1 MDENKKTRGKPQ
13 GIKTKD
19 NGKSMRPEGR
29 RIGPGEIKHAS
40 NRKTSAPKHESTQ
53 SLRSAVVMIVDDEP
67 INIEVTQ
74 VYLEEAG
81 YWQFA
86 STSEPLEAMGLLAT
100 KRPDVLL
107 LDLKMPKMSG
117 FEILERM
124 RTEDILKDV
133 PTIVLTS
140 ATDAATKL
148 KALEFGATDFLA
160 KPVDPSELVLRVR
173 NTLAAKAYRDRLAN
187 FDLLTGLPNRRS
199 FMERLE
205 WAIKHAVRSS
215 IPGAVLHIDL
225 DRFKQINEALG
236 PKAGDHLLQAVA
248 RRVEQCLSSTGAVGR
263 LGDAGSQPSLWSLG
277 GDEFTILLPAIAQP
291 ESAAIVAT
299 RVVDAVAAPF
309 KLDSQDIAV
318 TCSIGIAVFPE
329 DGKEADTV
337 LRNAEIAMHHAKRRT
352 RGTYL
357 FYSSEQNARALHKLS
372 ISNELRAGLE
382 RDELRLF
389 YQPKLDIKTSALLG
403 AEALVCWQHP
413 VRGLMEPSDFIGIAE
428 ESGLIVRLGRWVLHA
443 ACRQIKQ
450 WEGAGFTVPK
460 IAVNVSSHQ
469 FHHEHLPQT
478 IREVLEVT
486 RVRPQSISIE
496 LTESVLIEDEQRNI
510 EILQELKSMGI
521 QLSLDDF
528 GTGYSSLS
536 YLNRFPIDELK
547 IDRSFLAAIQ
557 NADDHSAVIVAI
569 IAMAHSLGL
578 RVVAE
583 GVETV
588 HQLNFLKRQNC
599 DEFQGFLMS
608 KPVPADAFAAAFLAT
623 RP

>member
-1 MDENKKTRGKPQ
+1 MNVTTPVETGIAKKQEN
-13 GIKTKD
+13 
-19 NGKSMRPEGR
+19 
-29 RIGPGEIKHAS
+29 
-40 NRKTSAPKHESTQ
+40 TQ
-53 SLRSAVVMIVDDEP
+53 TLKSAVVMIVDDEP

-86 STSEPLEAMGLLAT
+86 STSEPLEAMGLMAAR
-100 KRPDVLL
+100 RPDVLL

-124 RTEDILKDV
+124 QAENLLKDV

-140 ATDAATKL
+140 STDAETKL
-148 KALEFGATDFLA
+148 KALELGATDFLA
-160 KPVDPSELVLRVR
+160 KPVDPSELMLRVK

-205 WAIKHAVRSS
+205 WAIKHAERYANA
-215 IPGAVLHIDL
+215 GAVLHIDL
-225 DRFKQINEALG
+225 DRFKQVNEALG

-248 RRVEQCLSSTGAVGR
+248 VRIDQCLRSTDTVGR
-263 LGDAGSQPSLWSLG
+263 LGDAGSQPSLSRLA

-291 ESAAIVAT
+291 ENAAIVAK
-299 RVVDAVAAPF
+299 RVLDCVTEPF
-309 KLDSQDIAV
+309 QLDSRDLAV

-337 LRNAEIAMHHAKRRT
+337 LRNAEIAMHHAKRHAK
-352 RGTYL
+352 GTYQ
-357 FYSSEQNARALHKLS
+357 FYSKELNARALHKLQVT
-372 ISNELRAGLE
+372 NELRAALE

-389 YQPKLDIKTSALLG
+389 YQPKLDVKTNALAG
-403 AEALVCWQHP
+403 AEALVRWQHP
-413 VRGLMEPSDFIGIAE
+413 VKGLVGPGEFIGIAE
-428 ESGLIVRLGRWVLHA
+428 ETGLIVPLGEWVLHA
-443 ACRQIKQ
+443 ACKQIKQ
-450 WEGAGFTVPK
+450 WESAGLPVPK
-460 IAVNVSSHQ
+460 IAVNVSSQQ
-469 FHHEHLPQT
+469 FQHGQLAQT
-478 IREVLEVT
+478 VRSALDAT
-486 RVRPQSISIE
+486 RVAPQSLNIE
-496 LTESVLIEDEQRNI
+496 LTESVLMDNAQRNI
-510 EILQELKSMGI
+510 EILQTLKSMGI
-521 QLSLDDF
+521 GLSMDDF

-536 YLNRFPIDELK
+536 YLNRFPLDELK

-557 NADDHSAVIVAI
+557 GATDHSAIIVAI

-588 HQLNFLKRQNC
+588 DQLNFLKRQNC

-608 KPVPADAFAAAFLAT
+608 KPVPADDFAAAFLAA
-623 RP
+623 RQEALRVRS

>member
-1 MDENKKTRGKPQ
+1 MNATTPDETALAKKQ
-13 GIKTKD
+13 D
-19 NGKSMRPEGR
+19 N
-29 RIGPGEIKHAS
+29 
-40 NRKTSAPKHESTQ
+40 TQ
-53 SLRSAVVMIVDDEP
+53 ALKSAVVMIVDDEP

-86 STSEPLEAMGLLAT
+86 STSEPLEAMALLAA

-124 RTEDILKDV
+124 QAENILKDV

-140 ATDAATKL
+140 STDAETKL
-148 KALEFGATDFLA
+148 KALELGATDFLA
-160 KPVDPSELVLRVR
+160 KPVDPSELVLRVK

-205 WAIKHAVRSS
+205 WAIKNAERYVHA
-215 IPGAVLHIDL
+215 GAVLHIDL
-225 DRFKQINEALG
+225 DRFKQVNEALG
-236 PKAGDHLLQAVA
+236 PKAGDRLLQDVAV
-248 RRVEQCLSSTGAVGR
+248 RIEQCLRSTDTVGR
-263 LGDAGSQPSLWSLG
+263 LGDAGSQPSLSRLA
-277 GDEFTILLPAIAQP
+277 GDEFTILLPAIARP
-291 ESAAIVAT
+291 ENAAIVAK
-299 RVVDAVAAPF
+299 RVLDCVTGPF
-309 KLDSQDIAV
+309 TLEAQELSV

-337 LRNAEIAMHHAKRRT
+337 LRNAEVAMHHAKRSAK
-352 RGTYL
+352 GTYQ
-357 FYSSEQNARALHKLS
+357 FYSNELNARALHRLS

-389 YQPKLDIKTSALLG
+389 YQPKLDVKTNALAG
-403 AEALVCWQHP
+403 AEALVRWQHP
-413 VRGLMEPSDFIGIAE
+413 VKGLVGPGEFIGIAE
-428 ESGLIVRLGRWVLHA
+428 ETGLIVPLGEWVLHA
-443 ACRQIKQ
+443 ACKQIQQ
-450 WEGAGFTVPK
+450 WDSAGLPVPK
-460 IAVNVSSHQ
+460 IAVNVSSQQ
-469 FHHEHLPQT
+469 FQHGQLAQT
-478 IREVLEVT
+478 VRSALEAT
-486 RVRPQSISIE
+486 RVEPRCLSIE
-496 LTESVLIEDEQRNI
+496 LTESVLMDNAQRNV
-510 EILQELKSMGI
+510 EILESLKAMGI
-521 QLSLDDF
+521 QLSMDDF

-536 YLNRFPIDELK
+536 YLNRFPLDELK

-557 NADDHSAVIVAI
+557 GAADHSAIVVAI

-588 HQLNFLKRQNC
+588 EQLDFLKRQNC

-608 KPVPADAFAAAFLAT
+608 KPVPADAFAATFLTPREAPL
-623 RP
+623 RARS